1 MVNFPF
7 TIIIFLGIILN
18 GSQLYSF
25 PWLRTE
31 LVVYTYSYSLWLKS
45 SSLLLN
51 TLALQQRFVSSRFF
65 STSSL
70 VEYLLQRTAF
80 AIPPWTV
87 DDGVVR
93 STAKAHSCKLRSLEM
108 WNFVLQNKSMVF
120 QTRLAAALLLLLLLL
135 LGSEAA
141 ASSAAV
147 TENGR
152 RYLGCRCL
160 LHFIFSRPQ
169 PQCLMRSPYVYQS
182 SVRHFHVELYRD
194 GGRTTVVANLQS
206 SWVDSQG
213 FVATERAS

>member
-1 MVNFPF
+1 
-7 TIIIFLGIILN
+7 
-18 GSQLYSF
+18 
-25 PWLRTE
+25 
-31 LVVYTYSYSLWLKS
+31 
-45 SSLLLN
+45 
-51 TLALQQRFVSSRFF
+51 
-65 STSSL
+65 
-70 VEYLLQRTAF
+70 
-80 AIPPWTV
+80 
-87 DDGVVR
+87 
-93 STAKAHSCKLRSLEM
+93 
-108 WNFVLQNKSMVF
+108 MVF
-120 QTRLAAALLLLLLLL
+120 QTRLTAALLLLLLLL